1 MPGRIRAGIVSGHGS
16 SWRGGHIPNNW
27 SLRRARVGR
36 VARGS
41 RPKRAVCARDRKC
54 GDEGQEDGG
63 VHGSRL
69 GPFPHAVDGDARPVR
84 ERGRIPVIFILSS
97 DARGAQARIR
107 CATRHGTFSSPRSSW
122 RNADSPWESRRGGRL
137 SPEPSASHHAVGA
150 WATSAPCAGRSASSH
165 SRRRAPCDEGQGA
178 RAPRASTGSVRASAP
193 GRARALVAPGE
204 SSSTGKCGAP
214 HGTRT
219 GA

>member
-107 CATRHGTFSSPRSSW
+107 CATRHGTFSSPRSSS
-122 RNADSPWESRRGGRL
+122 D
-137 SPEPSASHHAVGA
+137 
-150 WATSAPCAGRSASSH
+150 
-165 SRRRAPCDEGQGA
+165 RA
-178 RAPRASTGSVRASAP
+178 APRFCTRQ
-193 GRARALVAPGE
+193 RAPGE
-204 SSSTGKCGAP
+204 AGAVDSPDGAP
-214 HGTRT
+214 SMGPEMEERGLTMGVATRW
-219 GA
+219 AAIA